1 MENRSHPAPPALQK
15 KATSLR
21 DLPVPINKEKNVER
35 EQLVRIRKLQMQ
47 EEQMK
52 QQQQQQ
58 AALMEEQHRKL
69 QHKEQ
74 DDALVER
81 VLSSMQEPSNI
92 NMKESQESKSIS
104 NEVKQSAN
112 EVQQAD
118 DSKSSSLSDKI
129 VKELKEPIIIA
140 GLAFLSNQ
148 TVVTDLLV
156 KYIPKMID
164 SESKQI
170 NSIGFLIKG
179 LLVGILF
186 YIIKKYIL
194 K

>member
-1 MENRSHPAPPALQK
+1 MENKGPQIPTQKK

-21 DLPVPINKEKNVER
+21 DLPVPVNKENNVER
-35 EQLVRIRKLQMQ
+35 EQLLRLRKLQMH
-47 EEQMK
+47 EEQIK
-52 QQQQQQ
+52 QQQ
-58 AALMEEQHRKL
+58 AALMEEQQLKL
-69 QHKEQ
+69 QHREQ

-81 VLSSMQEPSNI
+81 VLTSMQEPSNV
-92 NMKESQESKSIS
+92 NMKASPESKSIS
-104 NEVKQSAN
+104 NEVKQTAN
-112 EVQQAD
+112 EAQQVD
-118 DSKSSSLSDKI
+118 DSKSSTLSEKI

-140 GLAFLSNQ
+140 GLSFLSNQ
-148 TVVTDLLV
+148 TVVNDLLV
-156 KYIPKMID
+156 KYIPKIMD

-170 NSIGFLIKG
+170 NPIGFLIKG